1 MTEVERLLDC
11 LEEEIRSGKKSVF
24 AGSGLKQ
31 VDEFKCLE
39 YINQIRNML
48 PSTLSE
54 ARVVLQDKNDILENA
69 RGNANAIIA
78 QAQDQARR
86 MVEEHAII
94 ASAQKEAEDIRN
106 EAIGYA
112 DRVVKDTYDY
122 LCSMT
127 DDAYAKLTEA
137 VQAVI
142 ATRRDLDS
150 KMR

>member
-127 DDAYAKLTEA
+127 DDGYAKLNEA
-137 VQAVI
+137 LQAVI

>member
-39 YINQIRNML
+39 YVNQIRNML

-127 DDAYAKLTEA
+127 DDAYAKLNEA

>member
-112 DRVVKDTYDY
+112 DRVVKGTYDY

-127 DDAYAKLTEA
+127 DDAYAKLNEA

>member
-11 LEEEIRSGKKSVF
+11 LEEEIRSGKKAVF

-69 RGNANAIIA
+69 RGTANSIIA
-78 QAQDQARR
+78 EAQQQARR
-86 MVEEHAII
+86 MVDEHAVV
-94 ASAQKEAEDIRN
+94 AETNRVAEGIRN
-106 EAIGYA
+106 EAISYA
-112 DRVVKDTYDY
+112 DRVVNDTYQY

-127 DDAYAKLTEA
+127 DDAYVKLNEA

-142 ATRRDLDS
+142 NTRRDLDN

>member
-127 DDAYAKLTEA
+127 DDAYAKLNEA

>member
-54 ARVVLQDKNDILENA
+54 ARVVLQEKNDILENA

-127 DDAYAKLTEA
+127 DDAYAKLNEA

>member
-127 DDAYAKLTEA
+127 DDAYAKLNEA

-142 ATRRDLDS
+142 ATRRDLDN

>member
-11 LEEEIRSGKKSVF
+11 LEEEIRSGKKTMF
-24 AGSGLKQ
+24 AGAGLKQ

-54 ARVVLQDKNDILENA
+54 ARVVLQDKNDILDNA
-69 RGNANAIIA
+69 RANANAVIA
-78 QAQDQARR
+78 DARRQAQQLVD
-86 MVEEHAII
+86 EHAIV

-106 EAIGYA
+106 EAVAYA
-112 DRVVKDTYDY
+112 DRVVKGTYDY

-127 DDAYAKLTEA
+127 DDAYAKLNEA

>member
-1 MTEVERLLDC
+1 MTEVERLLDA
-11 LEEEIRSGKKSVF
+11 LEEEIRSGKKAVF
-24 AGSGLKQ
+24 SGAGLKL

-54 ARVVLQDKNDILENA
+54 ARVVLQDKNDILDNA

-78 QAQDQARR
+78 DAQRQAQ
-86 MVEEHAII
+86 MLVNEHAIV
-94 ASAQKEAEDIRN
+94 AEANRAAEGIRN
-106 EAIGYA
+106 EAISYA
-112 DRVVKDTYDY
+112 DRVVNDTYKY
-122 LCSMT
+122 LCTMT
-127 DDAYAKLTEA
+127 DDAYNKLNEA